1 LYAGKEVTTVDR
13 YTACLLGW
21 FFGMEPKDVV
31 KKDWTQEEI
40 DKAQAYCERKHV
52 DPIYYW
58 EGEW

>member
-1 LYAGKEVTTVDR
+1 MDR

-58 EGEW
+58 KGEW